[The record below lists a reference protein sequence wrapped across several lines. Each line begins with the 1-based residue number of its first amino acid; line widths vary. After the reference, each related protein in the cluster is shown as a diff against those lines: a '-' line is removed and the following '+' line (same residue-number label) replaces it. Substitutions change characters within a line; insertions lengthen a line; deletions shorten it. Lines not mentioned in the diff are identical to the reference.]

1 MEYYITYI
9 KIDKEILPFDNV
21 ETEKKLLV
29 SKKVSFNEKT
39 VNTLLVTCSIIIK
52 WRLYKLVLYYEF
64 YKTFFS
70 LLIINK
76 YYITNSI
83 TPVLVY

>member
-1 MEYYITYI
+1 MEYYKTYI

-52 WRLYKLVLYYEF
+52 WRLY
-64 YKTFFS
+64 
-70 LLIINK
+70 
-76 YYITNSI
+76 
-83 TPVLVY
+83 